1 MFLTNIEKCPKKP
14 LIFYE
19 KLEKENELY
28 FYPLT
33 RAVLLFIII
42 WLSYGRSMLPRIL
55 NYMGR
60 GLTLRYTKDE
70 KPPDKERTGYY
81 HEKNISA

>member
-1 MFLTNIEKCPKKP
+1 MFRPNIEKCPKNP

-28 FYPLT
+28 LYLLT
-33 RAVLLFIII
+33 MRGLLFIII

-55 NYMGR
+55 N
-60 GLTLRYTKDE
+60 
-70 KPPDKERTGYY
+70 
-81 HEKNISA
+81 